1 MSIDAGVSMDL
12 YLEDAGSL
20 ALLAQILI
28 GLGVSLVVAWLVLAI
43 GLLALRPP
51 GQSIRDFAKVFPDA
65 IRLIRDLYRD
75 PSLPASVR
83 WRLRIALL
91 YNVQPINLI
100 PDFIPLIGFADNVVV
115 IIWALRG
122 TVRTAGTATVERHWQ
137 GSGPGLTIVYRA
149 VRLRPPAPGAEAP

>member
-1 MSIDAGVSMDL
+1 
-12 YLEDAGSL
+12 L
-20 ALLAQILI
+20 ALATQILI

-51 GQSIRDFAKVFPDA
+51 GQSVRDFAKVFPDS
-65 IRLIRDLYRD
+65 IRLVRALYRD

-83 WRLRIALL
+83 WRLRIALI

-100 PDFIPLIGFADNVVV
+100 PDFIPVIGFADNVIV

-122 TVRTAGTATVERHWQ
+122 TVRTAGISAVERHWH
-137 GSGPGLTIVYRA
+137 GSATGLTTVYRA
-149 VRLRPPAPGAEAP
+149 VRLRPPEPGREAA